1 MGQLFRFETRK
12 IIRQKSFYICFGISF
27 LILVLNAIIMKISAN
42 DAGNDIVFSPV
53 KFSMSAIVG
62 SSFIMLLGIFTA
74 LYCCDD
80 VSNNTMKNI
89 YSKGYSRAKV
99 FFAKYIVSLSA
110 SLIVAIAFFLISF
123 MLGKVLG
130 NADEAITKTF
140 AGSIILQLLVVVGY
154 HAVYFS
160 LAMIIGKVGGSVALN
175 IVGPML
181 VFTVLSLLASL
192 LKIDFNFSEF
202 WLDSLINPLSNGN
215 IDGNII
221 IKAVLMPLL
230 YSSVFVTAG
239 YFMNRKKE
247 M

>member
-1 MGQLFRFETRK
+1 
-12 IIRQKSFYICFGISF
+12 
-27 LILVLNAIIMKISAN
+27 
-42 DAGNDIVFSPV
+42 
-53 KFSMSAIVG
+53 
-62 SSFIMLLGIFTA
+62 MLLGIFTA

-130 NADEAITKTF
+130 NADEAITGTF

-192 LKIDFNFSEF
+192 LKIDFDFSEF
-202 WLDSLINPLSNGN
+202 WLDSVINPLSNGN
-215 IDGNII
+215 IDGNLI

>member
-130 NADEAITKTF
+130 NADEAITGTF

-192 LKIDFNFSEF
+192 LKIDFDFSEF
-202 WLDSLINPLSNGN
+202 WLD
-215 IDGNII
+215 
-221 IKAVLMPLL
+221 
-230 YSSVFVTAG
+230 
-239 YFMNRKKE
+239 
-247 M
+247 